1 MNTQNVTAA
10 KPKTGGAIYRA
21 PIGSKL
27 PTTYAEKLDTA
38 FKNLG
43 YVSEDGVTNGNSP
56 SGDKVRAW
64 GGATVMNYMEDK
76 PDTFKLK
83 LIEAFNPE
91 VLKTIYNDKNVTVT
105 TDTGDI
111 SVTATAEDMT
121 QYAWVIDMI
130 LKGNRAKRIVIPIA
144 SITELEEIV
153 YKDNEP
159 VGYGITLSAE
169 PDTSGAYHHEYI
181 QGNAPAGN
189 APAGNA

>member
-1 MNTQNVTAA
+1 MDTQNVTAA
-10 KPKTGGAIYRA
+10 KPKTGGAIHRA
-21 PIGSKL
+21 PIGTTL
-27 PTTYAEKLDTA
+27 PTSYSDTLDPA

-64 GGATVMNYMEDK
+64 GGTTVLNYMEDK

-91 VLKTIYNDKNVTVT
+91 VLKTIYNEANVT
-105 TDTGDI
+105 DSSGDI
-111 SVTATAEDMT
+111 HVKATAEEMK
-121 QYAWVIDMI
+121 QYAWVIDML

-144 SITELEEIV
+144 SITEMEEIV

-169 PDTSGAYHHEYI
+169 PDASGIYHHEYI
-181 QGNAPAGN
+181 QGKLATT
-189 APAGNA
+189 

>member
-27 PTTYAEKLDTA
+27 PTTYGEALDAA

-56 SGDKVRAW
+56 SGDKVKAW
-64 GGATVMNYMEDK
+64 GGATVMNYSEDR

-91 VLKTIYNDKNVTVT
+91 VLKTIYNDKNVTVASG
-105 TDTGDI
+105 TGDI
-111 SVTATAEDMT
+111 SVTVTSEDMT
-121 QYAWVIDMI
+121 QYCWVIDMI

-159 VGYGITLSAE
+159 VAYGITLSAE
-169 PDTSGAYHHEYI
+169 PDSSGAYHHEYI
-181 QGNAPAGN
+181 QGTTPTT
-189 APAGNA
+189 

>member
-10 KPKTGGAIYRA
+10 KPKTGGAVYRA

-27 PTTYAEKLDTA
+27 PVSYSEALDPA

-56 SGDKVRAW
+56 SGDKIKAW
-64 GGATVMNYMEDK
+64 GGTTVMNYSEDK

-83 LIEAFNPE
+83 LIEAFNSD
-91 VLKTIYNDKNVTVT
+91 VLKTIYNDKNVTVAPT
-105 TDTGDI
+105 TGDI
-111 SVTATAEDMT
+111 SVTATAEDMA
-121 QYAWVIDMI
+121 QYSWVIDMI
-130 LKGNRAKRIVIPIA
+130 LKGNRPKRIVIPIA
-144 SITELEEIV
+144 SITELEDIV

-169 PDTSGAYHHEYI
+169 PDTSGAYHYEYI
-181 QGNAPAGN
+181 QGSAQTSAQQ
-189 APAGNA
+189 

>member
-1 MNTQNVTAA
+1 MDTQNVTAA

-21 PIGSKL
+21 PIGTTL
-27 PTTYAEKLDTA
+27 PTSYSDTLDAA

-64 GGATVMNYMEDK
+64 GGTTVLNYMEDK
-76 PDTFKLK
+76 PDTFKMK

-91 VLKTIYNDKNVTVT
+91 VLKTIYNEANVT
-105 TDTGDI
+105 DSSGDI
-111 SVTATAEDMT
+111 HVKATAEEMK
-121 QYAWVIDMI
+121 QYAWVIDML

-169 PDTSGAYHHEYI
+169 PDSSGVYHHEYI
-181 QGNAPAGN
+181 QGKPATT
-189 APAGNA
+189 

>member
-1 MNTQNVTAA
+1 MDTQNVTAA

-21 PIGSKL
+21 PIGTTL
-27 PTTYAEKLDTA
+27 PTSYSDTLDTA

-56 SGDKVRAW
+56 SGDKIRAW
-64 GGATVMNYMEDK
+64 GGTTVLNYMEDK

-91 VLKTIYNDKNVTVT
+91 VLKTIYNEANVSET
-105 TDTGDI
+105 TTTGDI
-111 SVTATAEDMT
+111 HVKATAEEMK
-121 QYAWVIDMI
+121 QYAWVIDML

-169 PDTSGAYHHEYI
+169 PDSSGIYHHEYI
-181 QGNAPAGN
+181 QGKPATT
-189 APAGNA
+189 

>member
-1 MNTQNVTAA
+1 MDTQNVTAA
-10 KPKTGGAIYRA
+10 KPKTGGAIHRA
-21 PIGSKL
+21 PIGTKL
-27 PTTYAEKLDTA
+27 PTSYSDTLDTA

-64 GGATVMNYMEDK
+64 GGTTVLNYMEDK

-91 VLKTIYNDKNVTVT
+91 VLKTIYNEANVT
-105 TDTGDI
+105 DSSGDI
-111 SVTATAEDMT
+111 HVKATAEEMK
-121 QYAWVIDMI
+121 QYAWVIDML

-169 PDTSGAYHHEYI
+169 PDSSGIYHHEYI
-181 QGNAPAGN
+181 QGKPATT
-189 APAGNA
+189 

>member
-10 KPKTGGAIYRA
+10 KPKTGGAVWRA
-21 PIGSKL
+21 PVGSKL
-27 PTTYAEKLDTA
+27 PTTYSEQLDPA

-64 GGATVMNYMEDK
+64 GGTTVMNYMEDK

-105 TDTGDI
+105 AGTGDI

-144 SITELEEIV
+144 SITEMEEIV

-169 PDTSGAYHHEYI
+169 PDASGAYHHEYI
-181 QGNAPAGN
+181 QGSTSAANQ
-189 APAGNA
+189 

>member
-10 KPKTGGAIYRA
+10 KPKAAGAIHRA
-21 PIGSKL
+21 PVGSKL
-27 PTTYAEKLDTA
+27 PITYSETLDPA

-64 GGATVMNYMEDK
+64 GGTTVMNYMEDK
-76 PDTFKLK
+76 PDTFKMN
-83 LIEAFNPE
+83 LIEAFNSE
-91 VLKTIYNDKNVTVT
+91 VLKTIYNDKNVTVEEN
-105 TDTGDI
+105 GDI
-111 SVTATAEDMT
+111 HVQSTAEDMT

-144 SITELEEIV
+144 SITEMEEIV

-169 PDTSGAYHHEYI
+169 PDASGVYHHEYI
-181 QGNAPAGN
+181 QGAVPTTT
-189 APAGNA
+189 

>member
-1 MNTQNVTAA
+1 MDTQNVTAA

-21 PIGSKL
+21 PIGTTL
-27 PTTYAEKLDTA
+27 PTSYSDTLDTA

-64 GGATVMNYMEDK
+64 GGTTVLNYMEDK

-83 LIEAFNPE
+83 LIEAFNSE
-91 VLKTIYNDKNVTVT
+91 VLKTIYNDANVTVAT
-105 TDTGDI
+105 GTGDI
-111 SVTATAEDMT
+111 TVKATAEEMK
-121 QYAWVIDMI
+121 QYAWVIDML
-130 LKGNRAKRIVIPIA
+130 LKGNRAKRVVIPIA

-169 PDTSGAYHHEYI
+169 PDASGVYHHEYI
-181 QGNAPAGN
+181 QGKPATQ
-189 APAGNA
+189 

>member
-1 MNTQNVTAA
+1 MDTQNVTAA

-21 PIGSKL
+21 PVGTKL
-27 PTTYAEKLDTA
+27 PVTYAETLDTA

-64 GGATVMNYMEDK
+64 GGTTVMNYMEDK

-91 VLKTIYNDKNVTVT
+91 VLKTIYKEKNVTVAES
-105 TDTGDI
+105 GDI
-111 SVTATAEDMT
+111 SVTATAEDMD
-121 QYAWVIDMI
+121 QFAWVIDMI
-130 LKGNRAKRIVIPIA
+130 LKGGRAKRIVSPSA
-144 SITELEEIV
+144 SMTEMEEIV

-169 PDTSGAYHHEYI
+169 PDAAGAYHHEYI
-181 QGNAPAGN
+181 QGKAAS
-189 APAGNA
+189 AKQ

>member
-27 PTTYAEKLDTA
+27 PTTYGEALDAA

-56 SGDKVRAW
+56 SGDKVKAW

-76 PDTFKLK
+76 PDTFKMK

-91 VLKTIYNDKNVTVT
+91 VLKTIYNEKNVTVASGF
-105 TDTGDI
+105 GDI
-111 SVTATAEDMT
+111 SVSATSEDMT

-159 VGYGITLSAE
+159 VAYGITLSAE
-169 PDTSGAYHHEYI
+169 PDASGVYHHEYI
-181 QGNAPAGN
+181 QGITPTT
-189 APAGNA
+189 